1 MKIWLEEKNV
11 KYINNLNIL
20 GFRILKLISP
30 FKNVAARI
38 FNIVYVA
45 FTKFLSLVDSAALQ
59 NGFLIL
65 SSRTLFK
72 IFFLIPVYSWY

>member
-1 MKIWLEEKNV
+1 MKCTQNFEDLEENV

-65 SSRTLFK
+65 SSRTLF
-72 IFFLIPVYSWY
+72 